1 MDKYLSERIKS
12 LSESQTLA
20 MAAKSRELKSQG
32 IDIISLSIG
41 EPDFNT
47 PEFIKEAAK
56 QAIDDNFSHYPP
68 VAGYVEVLEAIS
80 RKFKRD
86 NNLDYA
92 PNQIVVSN
100 GAKQSLAN
108 VLLSLLD
115 PGDEVLVPTPYWV
128 SYIELIKL
136 AGGIPVFIKA
146 DVESDFK
153 ITGEQLKSAITDKT
167 KLVMFSSPC
176 NPSGSVYS
184 KNELE
189 GLKNVLVNHPDIFVI
204 ADEIYELINYGEKH
218 FSIACFEDLYNQVI
232 TVNGVSK
239 GFAMTGWR
247 IGYIGAPLWLAKAVI
262 KMQGQITSAASSI
275 AQKAA
280 QVAVEADP
288 EVISGM
294 RDEFLKRRDM
304 MLEKLNKIE
313 GIRCSIPTGAFY
325 LFPDVQYFFGK
336 SHNGRTIKN
345 ADDLCIYLLEE
356 AKIALVTGSAFGN
369 PECIRL
375 SYAASTAD
383 LTEAASRLKKALEQ
397 LQ

>member
-1 MDKYLSERIKS
+1 MDQYLSERIKS

-20 MAAKSRELKSQG
+20 MAAKSRELKAQG
-32 IDIISLSIG
+32 IDVISLSIG

-56 QAIDDNFSHYPP
+56 RAIDDNFSHYPP
-68 VAGYVEVLEAIS
+68 VPGYSEVLEAIS
-80 RKFKRD
+80 KKFKRD

-115 PGDEVLVPTPYWV
+115 PGDEVLVPTPFWV
-128 SYIELIKL
+128 SYVELIKL

-153 ITGEQLKSAITDKT
+153 ITGDQLKSAITDKT

-189 GLKNVLVNHPDIFVI
+189 DLKNVLVNYPNIFVI
-204 ADEIYELINYGEKH
+204 ADEIYELINFGEKH
-218 FSIACFEDLYNQVI
+218 FSIACFKDLYNQVI

-280 QVAVEADP
+280 QAAVEADP
-288 EVISGM
+288 KVMSGM

-304 MLEKLNKIE
+304 MLEKLNEIE
-313 GIRCSIPTGAFY
+313 GIRCSIPKGAFY
-325 LFPDVQYFFGK
+325 LFPDVQHFFGK
-336 SHNGRTIKN
+336 SFNGKRIEN
-345 ADDLCIYLLEE
+345 ADDLCMYLLQE
-356 AKIALVTGSAFGN
+356 ARVALVTGSAFGN

-375 SYAASTAD
+375 SYAASNDD
-383 LTEAASRLKKALEQ
+383 LIEAASRLKKALEQ